1 VKFARCTMK
10 CHYAK
15 VYLFKL
21 YFFPFLVTYKLP
33 LHFDGLQHNSMKHNL
48 DNLSCAYQFFIIF
61 RLWQHMS
68 LVIYTQLCIR
78 IKMKQKFKKKMSAS
92 TSMHD
97 RSCKCKYTSLIILI
111 QGYQRICNNRPIEC
125 YAASLALLSILL

>member
-1 VKFARCTMK
+1 MK

-33 LHFDGLQHNSMKHNL
+33 LHFDGPQHNSMKHNL

-78 IKMKQKFKKKMSAS
+78 LKMKQKFKKKCLQAQACMTDHVNAN
-92 TSMHD
+92 
-97 RSCKCKYTSLIILI
+97 I
-111 QGYQRICNNRPIEC
+111 PV
-125 YAASLALLSILL
+125 